1 MIENGVISNRGST
14 GPIAAES
21 SMKAKRWMRPNEELE
36 LCGEKTTTKN

>member
-21 SMKAKRWMRPNEELE
+21 SMKAKR
-36 LCGEKTTTKN
+36 